1 MLDSGSVVVVAAVVV
16 VAKELV
22 PSACCCTRRQHQQ
35 HKRKRIDRRVMRWL
49 VIYGREN
56 DVGMETFHY
65 NNGAVIL

>member
-22 PSACCCTRRQHQQ
+22 PSVCSYTRRQHQQ
-35 HKRKRIDRRVMRWL
+35 HKRKRKDRRVMRWL

-56 DVGMETFHY
+56 YVG
-65 NNGAVIL
+65 NWNGDLSL